1 MYRKTI
7 SLLALLILAAGIGA
21 YAQDGSGK
29 WLWPI
34 KNMKAGSGIVSKP
47 QGYVDKE
54 FNFDAL
60 FISAPEGSEIV
71 SPTDGT
77 ISSVSIAYF
86 SSLTYSTSFSNDEK
100 IKSWDKRIEGIV
112 PEFKQGN
119 PEFLS
124 GSLGIDIGN
133 GGTLNITGLRGNF
146 SFKTGQKISKGDVL
160 GIIGKCYHSI
170 PDFCIDISVSRFG
183 KPIDPMSPFGI
194 KSSFVPPSKPVPV
207 TELTVKQAKE
217 DFGILT
223 EALKEEYAGL
233 YDCVTP
239 AQFDSLTTAELAE
252 IDRIC
257 DGNPKRVISY
267 NDFRQRI
274 VMKTFSIIHDS
285 HFYIYPTRWLTQPR
299 KYPGIWTGWV
309 NDTLRCTRISSPKDS
324 NLYMKQ
330 IVRINGMSADSCKTG
345 MRNLLFAYDS
355 KVQDYS
361 NRVLFTNG
369 CLSLV
374 YLLNGNFGM
383 DVEFADGTKMIF
395 PEIPTYSYVQN
406 WTSSA
411 RVNYNNGLDYKGKTI
426 NDSTAYLGISTFEL
440 SQVELEG
447 VRSFIDSISKAD
459 VQHLIIDVRD
469 NGGGS
474 EYVLRKIFSYIA
486 SDTLHLDGYN
496 KVNRKGGF
504 ETFKYSEN
512 YTADMDDI
520 FPEYQAVEGKDGFY
534 DYSNETV
541 YSPDSLVH
549 YRGKIYVLTNDN
561 SISAA
566 TLLPALVIRSHRGVT
581 VGRETRS
588 AYHFLNA
595 TKFSQL
601 HLPNSQIEISIPL
614 VESVFDT
621 VVNERVPFGRGA
633 IPDYEV
639 PITMDELEYKN
650 GDAILNKA
658 LSLIAEGKYFTGPDP
673 FAKANANHGRHI
685 GTEVLISII
694 AAAVALAASLAL
706 ILTRNKRRTR

>member
-1 MYRKTI
+1 
-7 SLLALLILAAGIGA
+7 
-21 YAQDGSGK
+21 
-29 WLWPI
+29 
-34 KNMKAGSGIVSKP
+34 
-47 QGYVDKE
+47 
-54 FNFDAL
+54 
-60 FISAPEGSEIV
+60 
-71 SPTDGT
+71 
-77 ISSVSIAYF
+77 
-86 SSLTYSTSFSNDEK
+86 
-100 IKSWDKRIEGIV
+100 
-112 PEFKQGN
+112 
-119 PEFLS
+119 
-124 GSLGIDIGN
+124 LGIDIGN
-133 GGTLNITGLRGNF
+133 GGTLYITGLRGNF

-183 KPIDPMSPFGI
+183 KSSDPMSPFGI

-223 EALKEEYAGL
+223 EALKEGYAGL

-239 AQFDSLTTAELAE
+239 EQF
-252 IDRIC
+252 
-257 DGNPKRVISY
+257 
-267 NDFRQRI
+267 
-274 VMKTFSIIHDS
+274 DS

-299 KYPGIWTGWV
+299 KYPGIWAGWV
-309 NDTLRCTRISSPKDS
+309 DDTLRCTRISSPKDS

-345 MRNLLFAYDS
+345 MRNLLYAYDS

-369 CLSLV
+369 CQALV

-383 DVEFADGTKMIF
+383 DVEFADGAKRNF

-411 RVNYNNGLDYKGKTI
+411 RVNYNNGLDYKGKII

-459 VQHLIIDVRD
+459 VPHLIIDVRD
-469 NGGGS
+469 NDGGS
-474 EYVLRKIFSYIA
+474 EHVLRKIFSYIA

-549 YRGKIYVLTNDN
+549 YRGKVYVLTNDN

-595 TKFSQL
+595 MNFSQL
-601 HLPNSQIEISIPL
+601 HLPNSQIVISIPL

-685 GTEVLISII
+685 GTEGLTAII
-694 AAAVALAASLAL
+694 AAALALAASLAL
-706 ILTRNKRRTR
+706 ILTRKKKADKVICLPLRHSAGTADTFSFDYALLRLADDSHTSGSSIRRGVHQHHRRNGLSDFVRPFHGDGNAGERSERDLQVRSAVTDGSHIGGLPQGRIPECEIGIQGRTSGCSRLHHRCGAGQCASGIHSRDKHGDNAARNGCIAFHRQ